1 MEAVKTEI
9 CLSEASLFPFSLQ
22 QTALA
27 QPGAVLIF
35 ASFHQGKEGATL
47 HKGKGRKKK
56 KPPLH
61 KGRSEKEGHPSSREE
76 SKRSP
81 PSVKEERISSYL
93 STKEERKRGNFNN
106 KIPAG
111 CLYKNKLY
119 YDEI

>member
-47 HKGKGRKKK
+47 HKGRSPPSHGKRRRA
-56 KPPLH
+56 PLH
-61 KGRSEKEGHPSSREE
+61 KGKESYFTLLKINLQLLASEPVPCRQNQVITGV
-76 SKRSP
+76 
-81 PSVKEERISSYL
+81 PSVVFHPDTFTI
-93 STKEERKRGNFNN
+93 
-106 KIPAG
+106 
-111 CLYKNKLY
+111 
-119 YDEI
+119 